1 MDLFAEYQSRIESVL
16 NKVLPKA
23 VDEHWFSR
31 IAGQSS
37 QNMNADEADMFLE
50 PGRALLGRGGKRWRP
65 MVTIL
70 TCEALGGGT
79 KADILTALT
88 EIPHNGSLIIDDV
101 EDSALM
107 RRGAPAI
114 HLDYGLDLAVNMG
127 NLMYFLPAIV
137 LEQADFD
144 EVTVSKMTRDWLC
157 VMRRLHLGQGYDI
170 VWHRNKSLFPDRDS
184 YLLMCRYKTGSL
196 SALAARLGVL
206 AAMPTES
213 LVSSIGDVWEKLGM
227 GFQVLD
233 DVQNLSTGV
242 PGKDMG
248 DDIVEGKK
256 SLPVIIHLERC
267 PEDDC
272 RLAGLFERA
281 AQVPQNGDWE
291 PVMES
296 VALIKESGAIDE
308 ARKLGQGFLESGR
321 TAIKSLLPDSTAR
334 DLLVAL
340 VDGFQERMV

>member
-1 MDLFAEYQSRIESVL
+1 MDFFTEYQSRIETVL
-16 NKVLPKA
+16 NKVLPKS

-31 IAGQSS
+31 VAGQSN
-37 QNMNADEADMFLE
+37 QNMNTDEADVFLE

-70 TCEALGGGT
+70 TCEALGGGA
-79 KADILTALT
+79 KADILTALI

-127 NLMYFLPAIV
+127 NLMYFLPATV
-137 LEQADFD
+137 LEQTDFD
-144 EVTVSKMTRDWLC
+144 EVTISRMTRDWLC

-170 VWHRNKSLFPDRDS
+170 VWHRNKFLFPDRDS
-184 YLLMCRYKTGSL
+184 YLQMCRYKTGSL

-213 LVSSIGDVWEKLGM
+213 LVSSIGAAWEKLGI
-227 GFQVLD
+227 GFQILD

-248 DDIVEGKK
+248 DDIIEGKK

-267 PEDDC
+267 PEDDF
-272 RLAGLFERA
+272 RLTTLFKRA
-281 AQVPQNGDWE
+281 AQIPQNADWE
-291 PVMES
+291 PVIES
-296 VALIKESGAIDE
+296 IALMKESGAIDE

-321 TAIKSLLPDSTAR
+321 KEIQSLLPGSTAR

-340 VDGFQERMV
+340 VEDFRERMV